1 MIETLTTADIYLL
14 TPLLLIALPIF
25 ISGYLLLPSLSIK
38 SFKELYSWFLW
49 FVIFIGGG
57 IMFFT
62 SIDSI
67 KNIYSIL
74 WVVALWIW
82 VVPSAIFIK
91 YGSIHITNK

>member
-1 MIETLTTADIYLL
+1 
-14 TPLLLIALPIF
+14 
-25 ISGYLLLPSLSIK
+25 
-38 SFKELYSWFLW
+38 
-49 FVIFIGGG
+49 
-57 IMFFT
+57 MFFT

-91 YGSIHITNK
+91 YGSIHITNN